1 MRSAVMTAVL
11 GAALGLIGSTGS
23 REQGGAQPIAIPR
36 TWDDRDVASFVL
48 PAPDSRGHVK
58 HISADFYYQMPVRRV
73 FKSYPV
79 YHPKYEPVIDG
90 RPYREWLA
98 AQKPQ
103 AILGELSALRTEAE
117 WSNRGAAL
125 GKDVFEAAIADE
137 SDPFLALVRVQDVR
151 DAAWY
156 ERTGVPYADD
166 GLVPFV
172 RYLVTDKGVQ
182 VSNLSC
188 AMCHTRVVK
197 LPTGTTTV
205 LAGAQG
211 NFPFDRVLANQ
222 LRERPTAGP
231 EGEKALAGE
240 RAVTLMLFA
249 TPWIAPDPLAP
260 AMTAPMSG
268 LITMY
273 QSIPAGALARHGTSP
288 LSPAQVPDLIGIRER
303 RYLDRTGLV
312 RHRDIG
318 DIMRY
323 AAANQDADVLAEFGS
338 FRPIAA
344 AAGSLP
350 PASQLGRYS
359 DEQLYALARF
369 LYSLEPPPNPYAPS
383 TPAQAERVDRGQAVF
398 TRQGCAGCH
407 TPPAYTSNKLLP
419 VVGYTVPAQHPDR
432 ADILTQRIDTDPFL
446 TMRTR
451 RGTGFYK
458 VPSLKG
464 VWYRGPFEHNGS
476 VATLEDWFDPRR
488 LDPGYVPT
496 GWKGPQGTKTRAV
509 PGHRFGLALS
519 ADDRAALIAF
529 LRSL

>member
-1 MRSAVMTAVL
+1 MRGALLAALL
-11 GAALGLIGSTGS
+11 GAALGVIGSAEPP
-23 REQGGAQPIAIPR
+23 EQRGPQPVVIPR
-36 TWDDRDVASFVL
+36 TWNDEAIASFVL
-48 PAPDSRGHVK
+48 PATDPRGGAK
-58 HISADFYYQMPVRRV
+58 HISADFYYRMPVRRV
-73 FKSYPV
+73 YKSYPV
-79 YHPKYEPVIDG
+79 YHPKHEPVIDG
-90 RPYREWLA
+90 RPYRDWLA

-103 AILGELSALRTEAE
+103 EILGELSALRTEAE
-117 WSNRGAAL
+117 WRSKGTAL
-125 GKDVFEAAIADE
+125 GKDVFEAAITDE
-137 SDPFLALVRVQDVR
+137 SDPFLAVVRARDVR

-188 AMCHTRVVK
+188 AMCHTRVQT
-197 LPTGTTTV
+197 LPDGKTTV
-205 LAGAQG
+205 LIGAQG
-211 NFPFDRVLANQ
+211 NFPFDRVIADLM
-222 LRERPTAGP
+222 RELPTAGP
-231 EGEKALAGE
+231 EGEKALADQ
-240 RAVTLMLFA
+240 RAGLLLLFA

-260 AMTAPMSG
+260 AMAASMSG
-268 LITMY
+268 LMAMY

-323 AAANQDADVLAEFGS
+323 AAANQDADLLAELGS

-344 AAGSLP
+344 TAGSLP

-369 LYSLEPPPNPYAPS
+369 LYALEPPPNPYAPS
-383 TPAQAERVDRGQAVF
+383 TPSQAERVARGQAVF
-398 TRQGCAGCH
+398 REQGCAGCH
-407 TPPAYTSNKLLP
+407 APPAYTSNKLLP
-419 VVGYTVPAQHPDR
+419 VAGYAVPAQHPDR
-432 ADILTQRIDTDPFL
+432 GDILAQRIDTDPFL

-496 GWKGPQGTKTRAV
+496 GWKGPPGTKTRAV
-509 PGHRFGLALS
+509 PGHRFGLKLGAE
-519 ADDRAALIAF
+519 DRAALMAF